1 VPVGIAVNTVEGA
14 VAGPVKTIS
23 QDATSGRIAVSAPG
37 LPSVAGDKAERNANS
52 SVVVSGKTIV
62 RPELPME
69 TEPATRRV
77 LGRASF
83 WWSLFPGVVAGS
95 MIFLFSAGWRHAM
108 VEQAEH
114 APIVSAPLVNSA
126 LELILNR
133 WRQAELS
140 RLEIERDL
148 RVTLEIMRVRG
159 MADQVVSQERR
170 IAEKESE
177 IVAIEAEIV
186 EAVLRLVAWH
196 RADSGQVE
204 SVIDTEVEAALA
216 AGRRLGAEVLR
227 KVKAILVATPS
238 DSAQGKAHVV
248 KGVHDALASFSSQP

>member
-1 VPVGIAVNTVEGA
+1 
-14 VAGPVKTIS
+14 
-23 QDATSGRIAVSAPG
+23 
-37 LPSVAGDKAERNANS
+37 
-52 SVVVSGKTIV
+52 
-62 RPELPME
+62 
-69 TEPATRRV
+69 
-77 LGRASF
+77 
-83 WWSLFPGVVAGS
+83 LFPGVVAGS